1 MLKFKVNF
9 QIVEYYGWIN
19 SSRIARQSDLPDF
32 ADKANKI
39 AGISETWGAEHFQ
52 QHFGSY
58 LGLSIQTDYYQ

>member
-1 MLKFKVNF
+1 M
-9 QIVEYYGWIN
+9 
-19 SSRIARQSDLPDF
+19 ARHGDLPDF

-52 QHFGSY
+52 QHCGSY